1 MKKTLINQIQME
13 MSGVLNNAQR
23 QKLCDVL
30 EHCFFNVD
38 VVALDNENLIQ
49 SKSNQ
54 TLKEEFLSAK
64 QIEGCS
70 ERSVSYYSSTLDN
83 LIKTLEKPFNQMETK
98 DLRVYLSDYQKRNDA
113 SKQTIDNIRRILSS
127 FFTWLEDEDYI
138 LKSPVRRIHKIKT
151 TKQVKETYSDEAL
164 ERLRD
169 NCKCIRDL
177 AIIDILSSTG
187 MRVGELVKLNRAD
200 VDFVNREC
208 VVLGKGSKERIV
220 YFDAR
225 TKLHLQNYLNSRKD
239 ENEALFVSLLEP
251 HNRLEIA
258 GVEIMLR
265 KLGRSLEINK
275 VHPHKFRRTLAT
287 RAIDKGMPI
296 EQVQKLLGHQ
306 KIDTTM
312 EYAIVDQQNVKNSHK
327 KYLS

>member
-1 MKKTLINQIQME
+1 MKKTLINQIQTE

-23 QKLCDVL
+23 QKLSAVL
-30 EHCFFNVD
+30 EHCFFNVN
-38 VVALDNENLIQ
+38 VVTLDNENLIQ

-64 QIEGCS
+64 QVEGCS
-70 ERSVSYYSSTLDN
+70 ERSVNYYSSTLDN
-83 LIKTLEKPFNQMETK
+83 LIKNLEKPFNQIETE
-98 DLRVYLSDYQKRNDA
+98 DLRVYLSEYQKKNNA

-151 TKQVKETYSDEAL
+151 MKQVKETYSDEAL

-169 NCKCIRDL
+169 NCKTIRDL
-177 AIIDILSSTG
+177 ALIDMLASTG
-187 MRVGELVKLNRAD
+187 MRVGELVKLNRVD

-208 VVLGKGSKERIV
+208 VVLGKGSKERVV

-225 TKLHLQNYLNSRKD
+225 TKLHLQNYLNSRTD
-239 ENEALFVSLLEP
+239 DNEALFVSLLEP

>member
-1 MKKTLINQIQME
+1 M
-13 MSGVLNNAQR
+13 
-23 QKLCDVL
+23 
-30 EHCFFNVD
+30 D
-38 VVALDNENLIQ
+38 VVSLENQ
-49 SKSNQ
+49 SLSQTKNNQ

-64 QIEGCS
+64 QVEGCS
-70 ERSVSYYSSTLDN
+70 LRSINYYSSTLDN
-83 LIKTLEKPFNQMETK
+83 LIKDLEKPFNQIETE
-98 DLRVYLSDYQKRNDA
+98 DLRTYLSEYQKKNNA

-151 TKQVKETYSDEAL
+151 MKQVKETYSDEAL

-169 NCKCIRDL
+169 NCKTIRDL
-177 AIIDILSSTG
+177 ALIDMLASTG
-187 MRVGELVKLNRAD
+187 MRVGELVKLNRVD

-208 VVLGKGSKERIV
+208 VVLGKGSKERVV

-225 TKLHLQNYLNSRKD
+225 TKLHLQNYLNSRTD
-239 ENEALFVSLLEP
+239 DNEALFVSLLEP

>member
-1 MKKTLINQIQME
+1 MKQLLIKEIQQE
-13 MSGVLNNAQR
+13 MAGALNNAQR
-23 QKLCDVL
+23 QKLSEVL

-38 VVALDNENLIQ
+38 VVALGNENLIQ
-49 SKSNQ
+49 SKSNL

-64 QIEGCS
+64 QVEGCS

-83 LIKTLEKPFNQMETK
+83 LIKSLVKPFNQIETE
-98 DLRVYLSDYQKRNDA
+98 DLRVYLSEYQKKNNA

-169 NCKCIRDL
+169 NCKTIRDL

-187 MRVGELVKLNRAD
+187 MRVGELVKLNRVD
-200 VDFVNREC
+200 VDFNNREC
-208 VVLGKGSKERIV
+208 VVLGKGSKERVV

-225 TKLHLQNYLNSRKD
+225 TKLHLQNYLNSRTD
-239 ENEALFVSLLEP
+239 DNEALFVSLFEP

-287 RAIDKGMPI
+287 KAIDKGMPI
-296 EQVQKLLGHQ
+296 EQVQKLLGHS

>member
-1 MKKTLINQIQME
+1 MKKTLINQIQTE

-23 QKLCDVL
+23 QKLSEVL
-30 EHCFFNVD
+30 EHCFFNVN
-38 VVALDNENLIQ
+38 VVTLDNENLIQ

-64 QIEGCS
+64 QVEGCS
-70 ERSVSYYSSTLDN
+70 ERSVNYYSSTLDN
-83 LIKTLEKPFNQMETK
+83 LIKSLVKPFNQIETE
-98 DLRVYLSDYQKRNDA
+98 DLRVYLSEYQKKNDA

-151 TKQVKETYSDEAL
+151 MKQVKETYSDEAL

-169 NCKCIRDL
+169 NCKTIRDL
-177 AIIDILSSTG
+177 ALIDMLSSTG
-187 MRVGELVKLNRAD
+187 MRVGELVKLNRVD

-208 VVLGKGSKERIV
+208 VVLGKGSKERVV

-225 TKLHLQNYLNSRKD
+225 TKLHLQNYLNSRTD
-239 ENEALFVSLLEP
+239 DNEALFVSLLEP